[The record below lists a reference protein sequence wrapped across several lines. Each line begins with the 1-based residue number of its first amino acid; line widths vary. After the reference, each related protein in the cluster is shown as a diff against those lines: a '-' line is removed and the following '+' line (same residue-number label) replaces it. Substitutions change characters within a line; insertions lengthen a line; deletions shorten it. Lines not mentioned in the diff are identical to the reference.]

1 MACVAGANLAPM
13 GRLLVISPH
22 LDDAVFA
29 CGELLAAHRGSTV
42 VTVFAGI
49 PDETK
54 PLTEWDATCGY
65 LSARQAMLSRR
76 REDETALQMLSA
88 RPVWLSFCDA
98 QYGQPCRTLD
108 VSRCLGSVLEDTLC
122 DTVLFPLGLFHSD
135 HELAH
140 RASLMLMREARP
152 LRWLCYEDAF
162 YRCIP
167 GLVQRRIAQLTQ
179 AHEVAAPVRN
189 TIGLAS
195 AKRCAIH
202 CYRSQL
208 RGLSSAGRPGH
219 LDALKPER
227 YWPLRVDEKAEH

>member
-1 MACVAGANLAPM
+1 M

-22 LDDAVFA
+22 LADAVFA
-29 CGELLAAHRGSTV
+29 CGDLLASHPGSTV

-49 PDETK
+49 PDEATM
-54 PLTEWDATCGY
+54 LTEWDATCGY
-65 LSARQAMLSRR
+65 LNARQAVLSRR
-76 REDETALQMLSA
+76 REDETALHMLAA

-98 QYGQPCRTLD
+98 QYARCCRILD
-108 VSRCLGSVLEDTLC
+108 VSRRLRGVLKDTTC

-140 RASLMLMREARP
+140 RAALLLMHDARP
-152 LRWLCYEDAF
+152 LRWLCYEDTF

-167 GLVQRRIAQLTQ
+167 GLVQQRVAQLTE
-179 AHEVAAPVRN
+179 AYEVAAPVLN
-189 TIGLAS
+189 ASGLTA
-195 AKRCAIH
+195 AKRRAIH

-219 LDALKPER
+219 LDAFKPER
-227 YWPLRVDEKAEH
+227 YWPLCVHEEATH

>member
-1 MACVAGANLAPM
+1 M

-29 CGELLAAHRGSTV
+29 CAELLAAHPGSTV

-49 PDETK
+49 PDETSM
-54 PLTEWDATCGY
+54 LTEWDATCRY
-65 LSARQAMLSRR
+65 LSSRQAVLSRR
-76 REDETALQMLSA
+76 REDEMALHMLSA
-88 RPVWLSFCDA
+88 KPVWLSFGDA
-98 QYGQPCRTLD
+98 QYGQPCRILD
-108 VSRCLGSVLEDTLC
+108 VRRRLGSVLKDTPC

-140 RASLMLMREARP
+140 RASLMLMHDARP
-152 LRWLCYEDAF
+152 LRWLCYEDTF

-167 GLVQRRIAQLTQ
+167 GLVQQRVAQLTE
-179 AHEVAAPVRN
+179 AHEVAAPVLN
-189 TIGLAS
+189 TSGLAS
-195 AKRCAIH
+195 AKRRAIY

-219 LDALKPER
+219 LDALNPER
-227 YWPLRVDEKAEH
+227 YWPLRVDERAEH